1 MGTKV
6 PRSLF
11 SLSTLLPMAALV
23 RRIATSSAPFQLS
36 TLIEDF
42 DEKKSI
48 ISRRIYIPLHQRE
61 YCWKLDRQK
70 EFITSIL
77 LGFPVPSILISEDD
91 FGKRSIEDGQ
101 QRLTTACRFANDE
114 FDIEWSEGKTFYSGL
129 SPIDKH
135 LFDSYPITV
144 QTVRHASKEDLINIF
159 DRIQNGTPLTVGERL
174 YARRD
179 TPLVEFVIDVLMTPG
194 NVLMTPGNGFHD
206 RAAEFWGVRCEQ
218 LVTDKRRN
226 WLLNATAIISGLLY
240 GPSAITK
247 KYRPDLIV
255 KPITEATKDKV
266 RCDLSRILDI
276 YDEADRIEKSNKYNG
291 SHAKHFDV
299 GTYTG
304 YIMFSLCCESW
315 YSGEAYTPNSIS
327 EETWV
332 TTKKKWVDYM
342 VEVRRTMNANKSMK
356 LKSVLACKIHDADV
370 GRNGARCDTSRWENG
385 YKRVFGI
392 EVSEPA
398 GDEASEYGSFDGS
411 DDE

>member
-1 MGTKV
+1 
-6 PRSLF
+6 
-11 SLSTLLPMAALV
+11 MAALV
-23 RRIATSSAPFQLS
+23 RRITTDSGQCHLS
-36 TLIEDF
+36 RLIKDF
-42 DEKKSI
+42 DEKKP
-48 ISRRIYIPLHQRE
+48 ISSRINIPPHQRE

-70 EFITSIL
+70 EFIMSIL
-77 LGFPVPSILISEDD
+77 LGYPVPSILISVDD
-91 FGKRSIEDGQ
+91 DGKRSIEDGQ
-101 QRLTTACRFANDE
+101 QRLTTARRFTNDE
-114 FDIEWSEGKTFYSGL
+114 FGIDLGEGNTSTLYSSL

-135 LFDSYPITV
+135 NFDTYLITV
-144 QTVRHASKEDLINIF
+144 QTVYDASKADLIKIF

-179 TPLVEFVIDVLMTPG
+179 TPLVEFVIEVLMTPG
-194 NVLMTPGNGFHD
+194 SLLMLPGIGFHD
-206 RAAEFWGVRCEQ
+206 RAAEFWGVRCNPSIP
-218 LVTDKRRN
+218 DKRRN

-276 YDEADRIEKSNKYNG
+276 YAEADRIEKSNKFNG

-315 YSGEAYTPNSIS
+315 YSGAAYTPNSIS

-332 TTKKKWVDYM
+332 ITKKKWVDYM